1 MDYKDSW
8 NELKISILKW
18 QNQLKGSE
26 NQRLKDRKGVKMA
39 NVYYSM
45 DSVLKRVIE
54 KMERLGE

>member
-18 QNQLKGSE
+18 QNQLKDLE

>member
-18 QNQLKGSE
+18 QNQLKDLE

-54 KMERLGE
+54 KMERLEE

>member
-8 NELKISILKW
+8 NELKISILEW
-18 QNQLKGSE
+18 QNQLKDLE

-54 KMERLGE
+54 KMEKLEE

>member
-8 NELKISILKW
+8 NELKISILEW
-18 QNQLKGSE
+18 QNQLKDLE
-26 NQRLKDRKGVKMA
+26 NQRLKDKKGVKMA

-54 KMERLGE
+54 KMEKLEE